1 MVAREDRQPN
11 HAFVAWADA
20 LLSNASSAVSDI
32 LEGRGIRG
40 ALQLAEPGDFLSDL
54 LAQPSLRT
62 RRDALVEVIDR
73 ALIEWMEERI
83 AWAPDRVAR
92 FGTRAYVA
100 QFSDALAAVTRL
112 PLSSSPMRLIA
123 DVGTWDNRFR
133 SMRWPDDVDLLR
145 QFDLALAQHQGDERL
160 ASRWFA
166 SCDEAAWAGPYW
178 RDGLGIALLGL
189 RKIPDPTNAQPERLV
204 ATALARFAALS
215 SQRRTDSPEL
225 REEFRRHVSTLA
237 VLYPRH
243 HSRWKETWAS
253 ALASLHGFRH
263 HRSVAQYDWLRPA
276 LPRQCFPDIDSDRN
290 VPARR
295 NWARAGRGPHILAA
309 KSRTRRGGSRR
320 GRIPNPRRCPMEP
333 GA

>member
-20 LLSNASSAVSDI
+20 LLSNPSAAVSDI
-32 LEGRGIRG
+32 LEGRGTRG

-62 RRDALVEVIDR
+62 RRDALVEAIDR

-83 AWAPDRVAR
+83 AWPPDRVAR

-100 QFSDALAAVTRL
+100 QFSDALAAVARL
-112 PLSSSPMRLIA
+112 PLSSSPMRLI
-123 DVGTWDNRFR
+123 DNVGTWDDRFR

-145 QFDLALAQHQGDERL
+145 EFDLALAQHQSDKRL

-166 SCDEAAWAGPYW
+166 SCDEAAWTGPYW

-189 RKIPDPTNAQPERLV
+189 RKIPDPTTTQPERLV

-215 SQRRTDSPEL
+215 SQRRTDSPNCEPSSGTTCRL
-225 REEFRRHVSTLA
+225 WRSCIPDTTVVGRNLGERLGESPRVRARPVS
-237 VLYPRH
+237 
-243 HSRWKETWAS
+243 S
-253 ALASLHGFRH
+253 
-263 HRSVAQYDWLRPA
+263 
-276 LPRQCFPDIDSDRN
+276 
-290 VPARR
+290 
-295 NWARAGRGPHILAA
+295 
-309 KSRTRRGGSRR
+309 
-320 GRIPNPRRCPMEP
+320 PRRLAPP
-333 GA
+333 GLAKTVFSGHLS